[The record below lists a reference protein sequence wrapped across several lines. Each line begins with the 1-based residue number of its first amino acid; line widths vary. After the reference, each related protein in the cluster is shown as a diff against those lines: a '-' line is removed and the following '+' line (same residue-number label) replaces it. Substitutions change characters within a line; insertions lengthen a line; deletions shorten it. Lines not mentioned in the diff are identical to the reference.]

1 MNYRRVFG
9 FFLAL
14 LLLLLAACGNGTAPS
29 GSPQSQTTPS
39 GSAPGSQEVR
49 VTLSDNKITSSLT
62 TFTIGKPYHFVV
74 TNTGNVAH
82 QFVMVP
88 MGMGLGRMSA
98 DEMHRGALFMYESV
112 APGETRT
119 FDYTFSP
126 STAGQRFKFACGTQG
141 HYGGAEMQLPFI
153 VNPQ

>member
-9 FFLAL
+9 LFPAL
-14 LLLLLAACGNGTAPS
+14 LLFMLTACGTGTAPS
-29 GSPQSQTTPS
+29 GPPQSQTTPS
-39 GSAPGSQEVR
+39 GSAPGSQEVL
-49 VTLSDNKITSSLT
+49 VTRSDNKITSSLT
-62 TFTIGKPYHFVV
+62 TFTTGKPYHFVV

-88 MGMGLGRMSA
+88 MGMGLGRMSTV
-98 DEMHRGALFMYESV
+98 EMHRVALFMFESV

-119 FDYTFSP
+119 FNYTFPS

-141 HYGGAEMQLPFI
+141 HYGGVEMQLPFI

>member
-14 LLLLLAACGNGTAPS
+14 LLLLLAACGNGTPSS

-49 VTLSDNKITSSLT
+49 VTLSDNQIASSLT
-62 TFTIGKPYHFVV
+62 TFTVGKPYHFVV

-88 MGMGLGRMSA
+88 MGMGLGQMSA
-98 DEMHRGALFMYESV
+98 EEMHRVALFMYDSV
-112 APGETRT
+112 APGQTRT

-141 HYGGAEMQLPFI
+141 HYGGAEMQLPFT

>member
-1 MNYRRVFG
+1 MNYRLVFG
-9 FFLAL
+9 LSLAL
-14 LLLLLAACGNGTAPS
+14 LLLMLAACGTGTAPS
-29 GSPQSQTTPS
+29 GPAQSQTTPS
-39 GSAPGSQEVR
+39 GSAPGSQQVR

-98 DEMHRGALFMYESV
+98 DEMHRAALFMYESV

-119 FDYTFSP
+119 FNYTFSP